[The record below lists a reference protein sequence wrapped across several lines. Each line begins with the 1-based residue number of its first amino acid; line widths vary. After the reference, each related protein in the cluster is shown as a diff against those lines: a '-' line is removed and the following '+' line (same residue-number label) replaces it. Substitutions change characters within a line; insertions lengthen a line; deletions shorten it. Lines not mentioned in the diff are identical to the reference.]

1 MFENWISSEEKQS
14 KHAAPEIFIN
24 LLLTLSS
31 TTYKPVNVFC
41 DLIHSDISKK
51 WIFGGCVLFET
62 VDIWK
67 YLTNFS
73 VISSSPRVR
82 SDIQEGAN
90 VRNVFLNS
98 FLCQNGSVSW
108 SLSINLFMP
117 PIDRSVITVLAI
129 ITTSYRTGKYQES
142 TRSTKTDTNG
152 TFINSYS
159 RGQDLNR
166 LSGFFLIWPNNSSD

>member
-1 MFENWISSEEKQS
+1 M
-14 KHAAPEIFIN
+14 
-24 LLLTLSS
+24 
-31 TTYKPVNVFC
+31 
-41 DLIHSDISKK
+41 
-51 WIFGGCVLFET
+51 LFET

-73 VISSSPRVR
+73 VISSSPSVR

-166 LSGFFLIWPNNSSD
+166 LSFFFSYLAK